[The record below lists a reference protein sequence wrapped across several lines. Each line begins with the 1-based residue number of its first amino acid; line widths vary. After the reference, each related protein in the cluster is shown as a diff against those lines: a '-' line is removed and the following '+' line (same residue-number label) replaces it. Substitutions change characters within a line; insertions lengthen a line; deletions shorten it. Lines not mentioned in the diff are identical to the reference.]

1 MKRTLLAASLALV
14 ASGLL
19 FAQEPADLAKSPAV
33 QETQEVENELLEFP
47 VDALTKSMNNS
58 LSKKGLV
65 LGGIN
70 NDGSIYMI
78 GSATTARPSNMSGF
92 INSRNVAFNIA
103 EMTAKMNIL
112 RLAGEQITSGRGF
125 TLLEDIIDTG
135 FTMKYVKQHLLE
147 QGAAEV
153 RLATLLFKPDA
164 LQCDLE
170 PDYVGLT
177 IPSAFIVG
185 HGLDYDEQGRAFR
198 DIYQLVQED

>member
-1 MKRTLLAASLALV
+1 MDRIRLKNKTFELFITDSQLQTAIQTMASRIRQDMEGKQPLLVGILNGAFLFTAELVRALDGPYEVTFARYASYAGTASTGKIREIMPITMPIEGRTL
-14 ASGLL
+14 
-19 FAQEPADLAKSPAV
+19 
-33 QETQEVENELLEFP
+33 
-47 VDALTKSMNNS
+47 
-58 LSKKGLV
+58 
-65 LGGIN
+65 I
-70 NDGSIYMI
+70 
-78 GSATTARPSNMSGF
+78 
-92 INSRNVAFNIA
+92 
-103 EMTAKMNIL
+103 
-112 RLAGEQITSGRGF
+112 
-125 TLLEDIIDTG
+125 LLEDIIDTG